1 MTYEDLI
8 RERITRLRL
17 ERNLSEYQLSYELG
31 QSKGY
36 IQSITSGRALPSM
49 AMFLEICDYFG
60 LTPAEFFAADLP
72 PLAIREAGQKLT
84 ALEQMDQQLILRLID
99 RLSDCTLSN
108 PKAGCQPA
116 EQ

>member
-60 LTPAEFFAADLP
+60 LTPAEFFAVDLP
-72 PLAIREAGQKLT
+72 SLATREACQKLN
-84 ALEQMDQQLILRLID
+84 ALPQEDQELVIRLID
-99 RLSDCTLSN
+99 RLYL
-108 PKAGCQPA
+108 
-116 EQ
+116 

>member
-72 PLAIREAGQKLT
+72 PLATREACRKLN
-84 ALEQMDQQLILRLID
+84 ALPQEDQELVIRLID
-99 RLSDCTLSN
+99 RLYL
-108 PKAGCQPA
+108 
-116 EQ
+116 